1 METST
6 DTAARLER
14 IESLLEKLTTT
25 MESAPTM
32 ISMATDTFDE
42 IAKSSSDSGITIDD
56 RVRSGGNL
64 LKRLIDPATSAN
76 IHKILD
82 IMDQAPGLMSMIAD
96 TFDEYATDSA
106 QSGIT
111 IDQRLKGLIALF
123 NQITEPKMVEKIEQ
137 LVSISNQLPGLV
149 AMGIDTIDE
158 VARGTDLM
166 GPQNISLLTSA
177 MKANQYAHSIPPMK
191 VGGIFGLLKVLK
203 DEEVQKM
210 LGFMI
215 NFARAF
221 GKEMDNNIRM

>member
-14 IESLLEKLTTT
+14 IESMLEKLTDT
-25 MESAPTM
+25 MAKAPSM

-42 IAKSSSDSGITIDD
+42 IAKSSLDTGITIDD
-56 RVRSGGNL
+56 RVRSGGHIL
-64 LKRLIDPATSAN
+64 TRLTDPATSAN

-82 IMDQAPGLMSMIAD
+82 VIDQAPGLMSMIAD
-96 TFDEYATDSA
+96 TFDEYAVQSA

-123 NQITEPKMVEKIEQ
+123 NQITEPGMVEKIEQ

-177 MKANQYAHSIPPMK
+177 MKANQYAHSVPPSK

-215 NFARAF
+215 NFAKAF